1 MFVHITVFFVYFINK
16 SGEEDPENSP
26 AVVFVSPFSVCVG
39 FCVCGLWDFS
49 PLLYPSPFPVFSLLF
64 GSQANGVT
72 YILGMGNK
80 ETSGTKSCVMVW
92 IVFCGGIWPPP
103 PTSAMAF
110 TFESWP
116 ECRERRK
123 DVPSWGKMLPGVGRT
138 LIIHFH
144 GSAGVPCCW

>member
-39 FCVCGLWDFS
+39 FCVWFVGFLSSPPSISLSCVFS
-49 PLLYPSPFPVFSLLF
+49 PLWKPSKWHYIDF
-64 GSQANGVT
+64 GDGEQGDKWNQKLCHGLDSFLWWHLATSSNLCRGFHLWEVARMQR
-72 YILGMGNK
+72 K
-80 ETSGTKSCVMVW
+80 E
-92 IVFCGGIWPPP
+92 
-103 PTSAMAF
+103 
-110 TFESWP
+110 
-116 ECRERRK
+116 ER

-144 GSAGVPCCW
+144 GSARVPCCW